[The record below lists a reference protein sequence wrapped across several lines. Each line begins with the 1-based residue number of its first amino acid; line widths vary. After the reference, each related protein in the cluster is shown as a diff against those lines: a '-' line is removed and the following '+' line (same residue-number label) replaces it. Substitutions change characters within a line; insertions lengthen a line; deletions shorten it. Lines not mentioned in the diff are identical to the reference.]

1 MPVPLTRRLGEI
13 VAGAVDAA
21 LPPAVLARARAG
33 ILDTL
38 GCLVAGFGEPAV
50 CSLSAALGAEG
61 LDGPCSLG
69 LGVEGA
75 QPLRAALV
83 NGTAAHAL
91 DFDDVA
97 FGGHIG
103 AVVVPAALAVAEARG
118 ASGLDLLRAYVAGY
132 EAWAEVASRE
142 GSMYHVKGLHPTGL
156 LGPIGAAAACSVLLR
171 LDADATARALAIAAS
186 QGAGLLANFGTP
198 TKPFHAGRAAQSG
211 VLAAQLA
218 AAGHGA
224 AADALETE
232 TGFLR
237 AYTPRG
243 EIDLDRA
250 PHHDG
255 GAWRLEAVAPS
266 VKRYPVCYAAHRA
279 IDAALELR
287 ARHPV
292 PSERIASIEVTQ
304 SARHGSILRC
314 HAPETAAEARF
325 SVEFAVASALLHGW
339 VGFAETAPDRLR
351 DPALRRLMAL
361 TTRLVSN
368 DADPVLDGFAR
379 ADHVALTLDDGTRL
393 RSAEVTRAL
402 GHADNPIEAGAL
414 ARKFTDCLTQA
425 RRPTE
430 AVHLLGLLARLETLA
445 DCRVLRMGFPAASE
459 MLDLIP
465 VSPERRP
472 R

>member
-1 MPVPLTRRLGEI
+1 MPTPLTRRLGDI
-13 VAGAVDAA
+13 VASAVDAA
-21 LPPAVLARARAG
+21 LPPAALARARAG

-38 GCLVAGFGEPAV
+38 GCLVAGFDEPAV
-50 CSLSAALGAEG
+50 RSLSAALGAEG

-171 LDADATARALAIAAS
+171 LDAGATASALAIAAS

-198 TKPFHAGRAAQSG
+198 TKPFHAGRAAQAG

-224 AADALETE
+224 AADALEAE
-232 TGFLR
+232 NGFLR
-237 AYTPRG
+237 VYSPRG
-243 EIDLDRA
+243 ETDLDRA
-250 PHHDG
+250 PHRDG

-292 PSERIASIEVTQ
+292 PPEQIVSIEVTQ
-304 SARHGSILRC
+304 SARHGRILRYQ
-314 HAPETAAEARF
+314 APATAAEARF

-339 VGFAETAPDRLR
+339 VGFAETTPERLHA
-351 DPALRRLMAL
+351 PALRRLMAL
-361 TTRLVSN
+361 TTRLVSD

-379 ADHVALTLDDGTRL
+379 ADAVALTLADGTRL

-402 GHADNPIEAGAL
+402 GHADNPIDTAAL
-414 ARKFTDCLTQA
+414 TGKFTDCLMQA
-425 RRPTE
+425 GRAADAKR
-430 AVHLLGLLARLETLA
+430 LLGLLARLETVP
-445 DCRVLRMGFPAASE
+445 DCRILRAGSPA
-459 MLDLIP
+459 
-465 VSPERRP
+465 VG
-472 R
+472 